1 MGAFAN
7 IKGLTYYRDNEEDPY
22 ITLKEV
28 RVLLL
33 TILLAAV
40 QRLIYCNRMT
50 REMRTRSLLS
60 SPQTL

>member
-33 TILLAAV
+33 TILPAVV
-40 QRLIYCNRMT
+40 QRLIHFNRMPRT
-50 REMRTRSLLS
+50 MRTRSLLS
-60 SPQTL
+60 SLQTL

>member
-7 IKGLTYYRDNEEDPY
+7 VKGLTYYRDNEEDPY

-28 RVLLL
+28 RVLML

-40 QRLIYCNRMT
+40 QRLIYFNRMT
-50 REMRTRSLLS
+50 RKMRTRSLLS
-60 SPQTL
+60 SQQTL

>member
-33 TILLAAV
+33 MILPTIAH
-40 QRLIYCNRMT
+40 RLIRFNRMKKKT
-50 REMRTRSLLS
+50 RTRSLFS
-60 SPQTL
+60 SPQIL

>member
-33 TILLAAV
+33 IILPTIAH
-40 QRLIYCNRMT
+40 RLIRFNRMKKKT
-50 REMRTRSLLS
+50 RTKSLFS
-60 SPQTL
+60 SPQIL

>member
-33 TILLAAV
+33 TILLAAG
-40 QRLIYCNRMT
+40 QPLIYFNRMT
-50 REMRTRSLLS
+50 RKMRTRILPS

>member
-28 RVLLL
+28 CVSLL
-33 TILLAAV
+33 TILPTV
-40 QRLIYCNRMT
+40 PHRLIYFNRMK
-50 REMRTRSLLS
+50 RKMRTRSLLS
-60 SPQTL
+60 SPQTR

>member
-33 TILLAAV
+33 IILPAVV
-40 QRLIYCNRMT
+40 QRLIHFNRMT
-50 REMRTRSLLS
+50 RKMRTRSLLC